1 MKASLFSCL
10 SMVWKECFFMQ
21 LGFIGAGKAGTALG
35 IYLKEK
41 GFELSGYYSRTM
53 DSCIQ
58 SAIRTQ
64 SNYYSNL
71 EQLVEAS
78 DIIFITTS
86 DDQIESVV
94 KQLCED
100 CCLKPGQLIVHTSGA
115 LPSTILS
122 PVKVFGCFT
131 YSMHPLQAFAD
142 VDKSVSDLPNTYFC
156 IEGDEEKL
164 SILEDILLT
173 CKNAYFKARPEQ
185 KILYHASA
193 CMLSNY
199 LVTLIH
205 NSLILMDGI
214 QIDNSTAFR
223 AMLPLVNSTI
233 QNVLDLGTK
242 DALTGPIARGDID
255 TVKKQLEA
263 ISLSSKDQLALYS
276 CMAKETLKL
285 ATLSTL
291 KDNAIADKLEILIE
305 SYL

>member
-1 MKASLFSCL
+1 
-10 SMVWKECFFMQ
+10 MQ
-21 LGFIGAGKAGTALG
+21 LGFIGAGKVGTALG

-41 GFELSGYYSRTM
+41 GFELSGYYSRSS

-64 SNYYSNL
+64 STYYNNL
-71 EQLVEAS
+71 QQLVEAS
-78 DIIFITTS
+78 DILFITTS
-86 DDQIESVV
+86 DDQIESVA

-100 CCLKPGQLIVHTSGA
+100 CCLKPNQLIIHTSGA

-122 PVKVFGCFT
+122 MVKAFGCYT

-142 VDKSVSDLPNTYFC
+142 VDKSVSDLSNTYFC
-156 IEGDEEKL
+156 IEGDEEKI

-173 CKNAYFKARPEQ
+173 CENNYFKVSPEQ

-205 NSLILMDGI
+205 NGLILMESI
-214 QIDNSTAFR
+214 QIDNSSALK
-223 AMLPLVNSTI
+223 AMLPLINSTI

-242 DALTGPIARGDID
+242 DALTGPISRGDIN
-255 TVKKQLEA
+255 TVRKQLEE

-285 ATLSTL
+285 AALSHQ

>member
-1 MKASLFSCL
+1 
-10 SMVWKECFFMQ
+10 MQ
-21 LGFIGAGKAGTALG
+21 LGFIGAGKVGTALG
-35 IYLKEK
+35 LYFKNN
-41 GFELSGYYSRTM
+41 GFELSGYYSRTK
-53 DSCIQ
+53 DACIH
-58 SAIRTQ
+58 SANRTQ
-64 SNYYSNL
+64 SNYYCNL

-78 DIIFITTS
+78 DILFITTS

-122 PVKVFGCFT
+122 PTKFFGCFT

-164 SILEDILLT
+164 SILEDILHT
-173 CKNAYFKARPEQ
+173 CKNAYFKVRPEQ
-185 KILYHASA
+185 KVLYHTSA

-214 QIDNSTAFR
+214 QIDNSTAFKS
-223 AMLPLVNSTI
+223 MLPLVNSTI

-242 DALTGPIARGDID
+242 DALTGPIARGDIE

-263 ISLSSKDQLALYS
+263 VSLSSKDQLALYT

-291 KDNAIADKLEILIE
+291 KDNAIADKLEILID
-305 SYL
+305 SY

>member
-1 MKASLFSCL
+1 MR
-10 SMVWKECFFMQ
+10 
-21 LGFIGAGKAGTALG
+21 LGFIGAGKVGTALG
-35 IYLKEK
+35 IYFKEK
-41 GFELSGYYSRTM
+41 GFELSGYYSRSA

-58 SAIRTQ
+58 SAMRTQ
-64 SNYYSNL
+64 SNYYSNIG
-71 EQLVEAS
+71 QIVAAS

-122 PVKVFGCFT
+122 PVKAFGCFV

-142 VDKSVSDLPNTYFC
+142 VDKSASDLSKTYFC
-156 IEGDEEKL
+156 VEGDEEKI
-164 SILEDILLT
+164 SVLEGILLT

-205 NSLILMDGI
+205 NSLKLMNDI
-214 QIDNSTAFR
+214 QIDNTTAFK

-242 DALTGPIARGDID
+242 DALTGPISRGDID

-263 ISLSSKDQLALYS
+263 ISSFSKDQLALYS
-276 CMAKETLKL
+276 CMSKETLKL
-285 ATLSTL
+285 AMLTTL
-291 KDNAIADKLEILIE
+291 KDNPTADKLAQLIE

>member
-1 MKASLFSCL
+1 
-10 SMVWKECFFMQ
+10 MQ
-21 LGFIGAGKAGTALG
+21 LGFIGAGKVGTALG
-35 IYLKEK
+35 IYLQKK
-41 GFELSGYYSRTM
+41 GFNISGYYSRSK

-58 SAIRTQ
+58 SAARTS
-64 SNYYSNL
+64 SNYFSNL
-71 EQLVEAS
+71 KQLAAVS

-94 KQLCED
+94 KQLSED
-100 CCLKPGQLIVHTSGA
+100 CFLRPGQLIVHTSGTLSSA
-115 LPSTILS
+115 ILN
-122 PVKVFGCFT
+122 PVKAFDCFI

-142 VDKSVSDLPNTYFC
+142 VDKAVSDLSNTYFC
-156 IEGDEEKL
+156 IEGDEEKI
-164 SILEDILLT
+164 SILEDIIAT
-173 CKNAYFKARPEQ
+173 CNNAYFIAKPEQ

-205 NSLILMDGI
+205 NSLKLMESV
-214 QIDNSTAFR
+214 QPDNSTALK

-233 QNVLDLGTK
+233 QNVLELGTK
-242 DALTGPIARGDID
+242 DALTGPIVRGDID

-263 ISLSSKDQLALYS
+263 ISASSKDQLALYS

-285 ATLSTL
+285 ATLSNL
-291 KDNAIADKLEILIE
+291 KDSSSADKLKVLIE